1 MSSNFM
7 NAQTFQ
13 AKNDSEDV
21 MKLMESNNS
30 FSKDLRQQKITKN
43 ASQNLLNKY
52 DSITQ
57 EQAMEILGGGMT
69 EDETR
74 RIVNDPRMKLWMIK
88 NNVDIS
94 PANLDRF
101 IQNRMVPNVRKITQS
116 DPTSTSNITM
126 KKYVGDD
133 IQWRPKNASEKSNYA
148 APEETRLPQHVA
160 QSGKGMI
167 DSVTDVSNEYY
178 RQYASKNLNNFQ
190 PIEKIQVGKAT
201 FVGGHYGHVDQKEL
215 ARYDPGQQRTQS
227 EFRDNNNIDTSKTK
241 PTTADLAAPV
251 GEIIKQENFEARKHI
266 EYGDPSNTKVAQ
278 RNLFE
283 ILKEFQVM
291 NTHIQDEPLMYDAK
305 QLSTKNP
312 DLLLGVKRDTLDTH
326 DLNLRSVIRDL
337 PSNFG
342 VNYKQTTDSLDIG
355 DRTRNERNTG
365 NDSLQNQN
373 ILKNYSITSALQQFA
388 DPKKIT
394 NVPRQDLSENAYVPR
409 QSHGGRLPIHEN
421 NFNNTRPDESLLY
434 ENNGG
439 HGVRFQMNDLE
450 NSARKFDV
458 TRESRNY
465 TQESKYMTPG
475 KQIKQINELNTLPWN
490 TNKKSEMSRHVFE
503 DVRNGSTTNSYGR
516 PTLDSNVIQSSRQ
529 LHDEPNG
536 ESIKIDITTNEKR
549 NRQKNFMTSSR
560 SVTDALGDFDT
571 TKNKRVVQERT
582 GAPNLKQQYN
592 IQLI

>member
-1 MSSNFM
+1 M

-21 MKLMESNNS
+21 MKLMDSNNT
-30 FSKDLRQQKITKN
+30 FSKDIRNQKITKN
-43 ASQNLLNKY
+43 ASKNLLNKY
-52 DSITQ
+52 DSISQ

-74 RIVNDPRMKLWMIK
+74 SIVNDPRMKLWMIK

-116 DPTSTSNITM
+116 DATATSNITM

-133 IQWRPKNASEKSNYA
+133 IQWRPKNASEKSNYVT
-148 APEETRLPQHVA
+148 PEETRLPQHVA
-160 QSGKGMI
+160 HSGKGII

-190 PIEKIQVGKAT
+190 PIEKVQVGKAT

-227 EFRDNNNIDTSKTK
+227 EFRDNMINVSSTR
-241 PTTADLAAPV
+241 PTLQDLAAPS
-251 GEIIKQENFEARKHI
+251 GDIIKQENFEARKHI
-266 EYGDPSNTKVAQ
+266 EYNDPSKTKVAQ

-283 ILKEFQVM
+283 ILKEFQVT
-291 NTHIQDEPLMYDAK
+291 NTHIQAAPLMYDES

-355 DRTRNERNTG
+355 DRTRNERLTG
-365 NDSLQNQN
+365 NDSIQNQN

-394 NVPRQDLSENAYVPR
+394 NIPRQDLSEYAYVPR

-439 HGVRFQMNDLE
+439 HGVRFQMTAPD
-450 NSARKFDV
+450 RKFDV

-465 TQESKYMTPG
+465 TQESKYITPG
-475 KQIKQINELNTLPWN
+475 KTFKQNSDAFTSVN
-490 TNKKSEMSRHVFE
+490 TNGKSVSRPIYE
-503 DVRNGSTTNSYGR
+503 DVRNGSTQNSYGR
-516 PTLDSNVIQSSRQ
+516 PIDTNVTQSSRQ
-529 LHDEPNG
+529 LLDEPNG
-536 ESIKIDITTNEKR
+536 ESIKIDVMTNEKR
-549 NRQKNFMTSSR
+549 NRQKSFIPTTQNR
-560 SVTDALGDFDT
+560 TDALGEFDS
-571 TKNKRVVQERT
+571 TKNKRIVQERT
-582 GAPNLKQQYN
+582 GAANLKQQYN